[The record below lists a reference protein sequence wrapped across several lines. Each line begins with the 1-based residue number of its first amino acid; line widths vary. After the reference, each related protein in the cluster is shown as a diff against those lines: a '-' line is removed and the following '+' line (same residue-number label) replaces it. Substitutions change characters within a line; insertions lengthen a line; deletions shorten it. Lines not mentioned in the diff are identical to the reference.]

1 VPATSSDTA
10 GDHAPG
16 GDAIGDAATPSA
28 EITATGAAGARAV
41 DDGPAR
47 RDLATA
53 AVVTLVAF
61 LIGGV
66 IAAALWD
73 VIADPPYSV
82 VKGNNAYQ
90 DAAQL
95 ARQFGID
102 VSFGAACLLVTVPL
116 GAAVGLR
123 WQRLGWPIVVVLVVA
138 AALASGIA
146 WQLGA
151 TFGAADPSTLIDTA
165 ADGDR
170 LYAPLELQA
179 RGVLVSAPV
188 GALVG
193 FIAAMVIR
201 PTHPADPPRSQLDRT
216 ASRSG
221 ART

>member
-1 VPATSSDTA
+1 MPATSSDTA

-16 GDAIGDAATPSA
+16 DDAIGDRATPNPGSA
-28 EITATGAAGARAV
+28 GTPTGAAGAWAV
-41 DDGPAR
+41 ENGSAR

-66 IAAALWD
+66 IAAALWN

-102 VSFGAACLLVTVPL
+102 VSFAAACLLVTVPL

-151 TFGAADPSTLIDTA
+151 TFGPADPSTLIDTA

-179 RGVLVSAPV
+179 RGMLVSGAV

-201 PTHPADPPRSQLDRT
+201 PTDPADP
-216 ASRSG
+216 SR
-221 ART
+221 

>member
-1 VPATSSDTA
+1 
-10 GDHAPG
+10 
-16 GDAIGDAATPSA
+16 
-28 EITATGAAGARAV
+28 
-41 DDGPAR
+41 
-47 RDLATA
+47 
-53 AVVTLVAF
+53 
-61 LIGGV
+61 
-66 IAAALWD
+66 
-73 VIADPPYSV
+73 V

-201 PTHPADPPRSQLDRT
+201 PTHPVDPPRSQLDRT

-221 ART
+221 RAYERSRNQATARDDRHNAQSPGAAAVKFGRSGRSWMQP